1 MFESRVITFLDDS
14 KFHLSPTPAEMRRL
28 IHVED
33 ETLLDRDPLAAMAV
47 TMVLRYAEENQK
59 RDLSHI
65 RPITFYRLQDFMV
78 IDETTKRNLEL
89 TQSLFGQGKK
99 GSLFWVLD
107 ETMTAMGSRKL
118 KQWLQY
124 PLLDVRAIE
133 GRLEGV
139 SELKEKKI
147 ERKQVRESLKEIQDI
162 ERLTSRIFLGHANA
176 RDLVGLKRSL
186 QNLPSLEPSFTPSKP
201 LS

>member
-1 MFESRVITFLDDS
+1 
-14 KFHLSPTPAEMRRL
+14 
-28 IHVED
+28 
-33 ETLLDRDPLAAMAV
+33 
-47 TMVLRYAEENQK
+47 MVLRYAEENQK
-59 RDLSHI
+59 RDLAHI

-89 TQSLFGQGKK
+89 TQSLFDQGKK

-107 ETMTAMGSRKL
+107 ETVTAMGSRKL
-118 KQWLQY
+118 KQWLHY
-124 PLLDVRAIE
+124 PLLDIRAIE
-133 GRLEGV
+133 ARLEGV

-147 ERKQVRESLKEIQDI
+147 ERKQLRESLKEIQDI

-186 QNLPSLEPSFTPSKP
+186 QNLPSLRGILHPFEAPLLKEALSDVETFDDLTSNFWSPPSLKIRP
-201 LS
+201 